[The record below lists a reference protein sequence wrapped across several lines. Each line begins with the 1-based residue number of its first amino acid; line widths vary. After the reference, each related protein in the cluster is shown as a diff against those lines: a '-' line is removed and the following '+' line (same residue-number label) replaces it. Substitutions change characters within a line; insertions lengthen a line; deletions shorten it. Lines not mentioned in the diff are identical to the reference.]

1 MNGDAEQSLFSGA
14 RGAALAAV
22 VLLHLVLGFAL
33 YFELGAQIRK
43 AMDPTPIDLMPID
56 RTPEPVKPLPQMP
69 VISQL
74 RLPEVTEPPPLAPP
88 ADADVTAEKVPEP
101 PAPPEATQP
110 TAPQPGV
117 RVAARMDPKHPLR
130 IGAAY
135 YPDLSRLADE
145 MGRCVVQATVAAD
158 GRIMSARIQSSTGY
172 NRLDLAC
179 VNAVRGQRMLPALE
193 DGIPVESVVAIP
205 IVWNLSEN

>member
-1 MNGDAEQSLFSGA
+1 MFG
-14 RGAALAAV
+14 AV
-22 VLLHLVLGFAL
+22 VLLHVVLGFAL

-43 AMDPTPIDLMPID
+43 ALDPAPIDLVPID
-56 RTPEPVKPLPQMP
+56 RTPEPVKPWPRVP

-74 RLPEVTEPPPLAPP
+74 LLPPVPEPPQLPPP
-88 ADADVTAEKVPEP
+88 ADADVIAEIAP
-101 PAPPEATQP
+101 PAPPAPPDAMQP
-110 TAPQPGV
+110 TAPQPGT

-158 GRIMSARIQSSTGY
+158 GRITSARIQSSTGF

-179 VNAVRGQRMLPALE
+179 VTAVRGQRMLPALE
-193 DGIPVESVVAIP
+193 DGNPIESVVAIP
-205 IVWNLSEN
+205 IVWNLSEK

>member
-1 MNGDAEQSLFSGA
+1 MNGYAEQSLLSGK
-14 RGAALAAV
+14 RGAVFGAV
-22 VLLHLVLGFAL
+22 VLLHFVLGFAL

-43 AMDPTPIDLMPID
+43 AMDPMPIDLVPID
-56 RTPEPVKPLPQMP
+56 RTPEPVKPWPRVPM
-69 VISQL
+69 ISQL
-74 RLPEVTEPPPLAPP
+74 HFPPVPELPHLPPP
-88 ADADVTAEKVPEP
+88 ADTDVIAEI
-101 PAPPEATQP
+101 APPVPPDATQT
-110 TAPQPGV
+110 TAPQPIA
-117 RVAARMDPKHPLR
+117 RSAARMDPKHPLR

-158 GRIMSARIQSSTGY
+158 GRITAARIQSSTGF

-193 DGIPVESVVAIP
+193 DGNPIESVIAIP
-205 IVWNLSEN
+205 IVWNLSEK